1 MSFTEDEL
9 QSFNTILEQ
18 RLLAHRRDLE
28 RTFDQR
34 ISEYRRDTEQ
44 RLFAMQQEML
54 RNVTLKLTEFQGRI
68 ENIVSEKVSVWPSRL
83 AQSVGGDA
91 EEEPNGNHQ
100 LEAIEVQTELPWEDL
115 ADVIGQTLDARLT
128 ALNDETKRLIDNL
141 EQRLAGRLHGLQ
153 DELARSQPHQASQD
167 GDDAAL
173 HELLHGIDHLERVIE
188 SLQVVM
194 TANHALLSDRLYSH
208 QQQPLERAHPAARLQ
223 ARISAERGSP
233 TMLSQAHRLPAPSP
247 APASTN
253 HE

>member
-18 RLLAHRRDLE
+18 RLLAHRRELE

-34 ISEYRRDTEQ
+34 INEYRRDTEQ

-54 RNVTLKLTEFQGRI
+54 HSLDQKLARQMQSI
-68 ENIVSEKVSVWPSRL
+68 EALLNQQTQQLTNASLDEAGTDIL
-83 AQSVGGDA
+83 
-91 EEEPNGNHQ
+91 PNGNHQ

-115 ADVIGQTLDARLT
+115 ADVIGQTMDARLT
-128 ALNDETKRLIDNL
+128 ALNGETRRLIDDL

-153 DELARSQPHQASQD
+153 DELARSQPHPASQD
-167 GDDAAL
+167 GDDSAL

-208 QQQPLERAHPAARLQ
+208 QQQPLERAHPAARLH
-223 ARISAERGSP
+223 AHIAAERGSP
-233 TMLSQAHRLPAPSP
+233 AMLSQAKEQVADEP
-247 APASTN
+247 APASTT